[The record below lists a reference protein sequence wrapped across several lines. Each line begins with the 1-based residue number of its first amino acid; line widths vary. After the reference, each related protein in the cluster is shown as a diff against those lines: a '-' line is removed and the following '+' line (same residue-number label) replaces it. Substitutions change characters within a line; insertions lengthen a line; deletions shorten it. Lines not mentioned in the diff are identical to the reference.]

1 MPSQNLTGNRSLDT
15 MLTAAIVALLG
26 WNVWTTNDLG
36 ITVGKIETQILLQA
50 DYQQQLFEQRVGRL
64 EQWNEKLSERLAD
77 VEEHLRKLQEKDG

>member
-1 MPSQNLTGNRSLDT
+1 MPTQNLTGNKSLDT
-15 MLTAAIVALLG
+15 MLTAAVVALLG

-50 DYQQQLFEQRVGRL
+50 EYQQQLYEQRVGRL
-64 EQWNEKLSERLAD
+64 EQWTDKLSKRLAD